1 MKKII
6 IPDEQ
11 IQMLKHLTETEKH
24 FFIKM
29 KEIDLNQT
37 LLDDIS
43 PIFNDD
49 KGHGTNFFFMT
60 DKDIWFYVI
69 LEKNEYVSNICIQFP
84 AFDDQEDLELDSF
97 YEKDRQLLLNLIW
110 SQLVSHFR
118 LQLRLTF
125 ISNTN
130 PWTFNHQKK

>member
-1 MKKII
+1 MVKKII

-11 IQMLKHLTETEKH
+11 IQMLKNLTETEKH
-24 FFIKM
+24 FFAKLS
-29 KEIDLNQT
+29 EIDLEKT
-37 LLDDIS
+37 ILDDVS

-49 KGHGTNFFFMT
+49 KGHGTNFFFMAN
-60 DKDIWFYVI
+60 KDMWFYVI
-69 LEKNEYVSNICIQFP
+69 LEKNEDVSNICIQFP
-84 AFDDQEDLELDSF
+84 VFDDQEDLELDSF
-97 YEKDRQLLLNLIW
+97 YEKDRQLLLDLIW

-130 PWTFNHQKK
+130 PWTFN